1 MNQAGQK
8 SNYVIDLVALG
19 QRIRA
24 GRERMLLTRAE
35 FAEILELSDYYL
47 GQLERGER
55 QASLMVL
62 LKICECLHLSLDYL
76 ILGGTKYPVNEIQN
90 RKDSYETKETTG
102 REELYRL
109 LYSCTD
115 EEVSLIKKL
124 VKTLLPYIRK

>member
-1 MNQAGQK
+1 
-8 SNYVIDLVALG
+8 
-19 QRIRA
+19 
-24 GRERMLLTRAE
+24 
-35 FAEILELSDYYL
+35 
-47 GQLERGER
+47 
-55 QASLMVL
+55 MVL

-76 ILGGTKYPVNEIQN
+76 ILGGTKYPVNEIQD

-102 REELYRL
+102 REELYGL